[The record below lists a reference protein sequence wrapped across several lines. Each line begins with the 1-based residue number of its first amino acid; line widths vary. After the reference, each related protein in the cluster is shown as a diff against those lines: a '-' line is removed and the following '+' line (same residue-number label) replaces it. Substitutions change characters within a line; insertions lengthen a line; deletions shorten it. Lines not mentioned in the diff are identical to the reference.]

1 MKNLTQKF
9 IGLLVLVFTVS
20 FNITAQSVISLP
32 TPEYPLSLQPGCLS
46 HFDYEPEGSVYIS
59 ITDENGIR
67 LNENPGNGAS
77 LLHTLKDGFLNESM
91 SAFEI
96 SPGTYNYYVQA
107 LSYGICVS
115 SPPHWAILLG
125 EDTIVSGEAISAL
138 EGSFVVEGHEIFG
151 CTDATAFNY
160 DVDANTDNGS
170 CVALVDGCTNANAFN
185 YNANAN
191 TDDNSCVAVVNGCT
205 DSSAYNYY
213 ANANTDDGSCNT
225 LSLPKGWSM
234 FGYTC
239 LDSIDAAT
247 GFSEIADQ
255 IEVVKDEWGLPYFP
269 SWDFNALGALHYSE
283 GYQIRMKEAI
293 TNFQFCEAITP
304 EDGISEA
311 DLDSV
316 QALLDAVVPEDGI
329 SQVDVDAGVAAVH
342 AMYEGWCASDIDND
356 GICDVDEVSGCM
368 DASSC
373 NFVSEAEF
381 DDGSCD
387 YSCLDECGVI
397 NGDNSTCID
406 CAGVVNGTSEDLG
419 CGCVNPAAQEGYDC
433 DGNFSPEIGDLI
445 EGGMVFKINENGTG
459 LVADLQDLPY
469 SNWDNAKLAAL
480 NSTSGGYDDWY
491 LPSPQELMWMYS
503 TLGNGGGLET
513 SDRPVWS
520 SAEYDTYLAYVV
532 SQDGSSHLNFKF
544 STYRVRAIRA
554 F

>member
-1 MKNLTQKF
+1 
-9 IGLLVLVFTVS
+9 
-20 FNITAQSVISLP
+20 
-32 TPEYPLSLQPGCLS
+32 
-46 HFDYEPEGSVYIS
+46 
-59 ITDENGIR
+59 
-67 LNENPGNGAS
+67 
-77 LLHTLKDGFLNESM
+77 
-91 SAFEI
+91 
-96 SPGTYNYYVQA
+96 
-107 LSYGICVS
+107 
-115 SPPHWAILLG
+115 
-125 EDTIVSGEAISAL
+125 
-138 EGSFVVEGHEIFG
+138 
-151 CTDATAFNY
+151 
-160 DVDANTDNGS
+160 
-170 CVALVDGCTNANAFN
+170 
-185 YNANAN
+185 
-191 TDDNSCVAVVNGCT
+191 
-205 DSSAYNYY
+205 
-213 ANANTDDGSCNT
+213 
-225 LSLPKGWSM
+225 
-234 FGYTC
+234 
-239 LDSIDAAT
+239 
-247 GFSEIADQ
+247 
-255 IEVVKDEWGLPYFP
+255 
-269 SWDFNALGALHYSE
+269 
-283 GYQIRMKEAI
+283 
-293 TNFQFCEAITP
+293 
-304 EDGISEA
+304 
-311 DLDSV
+311 
-316 QALLDAVVPEDGI
+316 
-329 SQVDVDAGVAAVH
+329 
-342 AMYEGWCASDIDND
+342 
-356 GICDVDEVSGCM
+356 M